1 MVIGYGRP
9 GPWPY
14 AWRVQSNDGGITW
27 DSGTIVDYAIWANH
41 RALEAEPDV
50 VLVAYMGMYEEPGQ
64 ADMRTARLRVTEHGL
79 VLDN

>member
-41 RALEAEPDV
+41 RAL
-50 VLVAYMGMYEEPGQ
+50 Q
-64 ADMRTARLRVTEHGL
+64 ADMRTARLRVTEHGP